1 MQGVNLSAI
10 SPQITL
16 LLLLDTFF
24 FFMLLA
30 VFCFLCG
37 CRLDVPTQML
47 FFKLKNWTFRL
58 CDSRPHI

>member
-24 FFMLLA
+24 LCCLPFSVFYVVA
-30 VFCFLCG
+30 V
-37 CRLDVPTQML
+37 
-47 FFKLKNWTFRL
+47 
-58 CDSRPHI
+58 